1 MKKFNLSHAMF
12 NPASFTLYQDADFTV
27 KTFTYPSGV
36 EALKLTNHRG
46 YLTVLPFYGLM
57 IWDAV
62 FDGINLKEKDGFTY
76 PRFGKQIT
84 DTYGAFEFNSGLLAS
99 GNPSPEDD
107 HVQHGEF
114 ATARMDHAA
123 LLIEDGQLTVQS
135 DYEYIKGFGDHY
147 LATPAV
153 TMVADSG
160 LFDLD
165 MHVKNLSHA
174 APMPLQYMC
183 HLCYAYV
190 PGATMTA
197 NVPDEAFQLRTSV
210 PAHVHPTPE
219 WTAFTDE
226 LQASGKLIDKLDD
239 ASHYD
244 PEIVFF
250 SDDLSKYTDT
260 AEFRVELGDGHTF
273 LTKYPT
279 ADLPIVTRWIL
290 YNGDQQVNAFA
301 LPGTSTPEGRL
312 AAKQAGT
319 LIMLPPQAEKHF
331 HVQTGLEK

>member
-12 NPASFTLYQDADFTV
+12 NPAPFTLYQDADFTV
-27 KTFTYPSGV
+27 ETFTYPSGV

-76 PRFGKQIT
+76 PRFGKQIA

-123 LLIEDGQLTVQS
+123 LLIDEGQLTVQS

-147 LATPAV
+147 LATPSV
-153 TMVADSG
+153 TMFADSG

-174 APMPLQYMC
+174 APM
-183 HLCYAYV
+183 
-190 PGATMTA
+190 
-197 NVPDEAFQLRTSV
+197 
-210 PAHVHPTPE
+210 PE

-239 ASHYD
+239 ASYYD